1 MDYDYEII
9 RVLTEAGDKGL
20 KVDKISR
27 HVFNAC
33 NSMFA
38 PADYERVHQYVG
50 QYLYRNAFLVK
61 HPFIQKIGWGKYR
74 LDRCAA
80 RTAQLSF
87 HFQDTSAPPEPL
99 AAMEDHTL
107 PLFPFE
113 GE

>member
-61 HPFIQKIGWGKYR
+61 HPFIQKIGWGNN
-74 LDRCAA
+74 AA
-80 RTAQLSF
+80 HTAQLSF
-87 HFQDTSAPPEPL
+87 RFQDASETPESL
-99 AAMEDHTL
+99 AATEDHTL

-113 GE
+113 DE